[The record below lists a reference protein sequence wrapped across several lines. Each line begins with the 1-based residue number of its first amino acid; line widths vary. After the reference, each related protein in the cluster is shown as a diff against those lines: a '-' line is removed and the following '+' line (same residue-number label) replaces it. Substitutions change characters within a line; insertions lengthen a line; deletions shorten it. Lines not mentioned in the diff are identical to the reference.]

1 MQPAGWAAVREAAA
15 RDVLAA
21 DLRCSLFASALQ
33 SYKRDSAL
41 RPFPAAYAR
50 HDCKDFEA
58 LVSALPSQPTRAAL
72 GGRATWPGD
81 PVSKHASPPD
91 LAFPAWPWGGFLRT
105 RNTHPYPNIDSPKA
119 LGGCFLVLMT
129 SDSQE

>member
-15 RDVLAA
+15 GDVLAA

-58 LVSALPSQPTRAAL
+58 LVSALPSHPT
-72 GGRATWPGD
+72 PGCPRRPG
-81 PVSKHASPPD
+81 PVAWGPG
-91 LAFPAWPWGGFLRT
+91 LVNTPAPQT
-105 RNTHPYPNIDSPKA
+105 
-119 LGGCFLVLMT
+119 
-129 SDSQE
+129 